1 MAERQ
6 DKCPSTSG
14 KKPLSKHAK
23 VASCQCKLR
32 FTLSLSRPS
41 LAGNFTRVRVTPGIV
56 SRADAV
62 GQRAARCAFR
72 LSSRAYRR
80 KETRPAQ
87 LGRCQHGAHCMH
99 GHSLLSSR
107 SIPPNSSSSILYA
120 WVQHTVQ
127 HQTKSTQGDPCKSG
141 ERSKS
146 RCRSKRSRLSG
157 GSRVGYGSPKML
169 RQPAAFGTKAS
180 DRCDGSRCGPIRCC
194 AAAVALQSRVACFLG
209 FPRKAPMIH
218 RLLSRLSST

>member
-1 MAERQ
+1 MPTRRALHAW
-6 DKCPSTSG
+6 PFPPLIPFHST
-14 KKPLSKHAK
+14 
-23 VASCQCKLR
+23 
-32 FTLSLSRPS
+32 
-41 LAGNFTRVRVTPGIV
+41 
-56 SRADAV
+56 
-62 GQRAARCAFR
+62 
-72 LSSRAYRR
+72 
-80 KETRPAQ
+80 
-87 LGRCQHGAHCMH
+87 
-99 GHSLLSSR
+99 
-107 SIPPNSSSSILYA
+107 NSSSSILYA

-127 HQTKSTQGDPCKSG
+127 HQTKSTHSRSFQLGVRHRDSSVRFNGRGDPCKSG